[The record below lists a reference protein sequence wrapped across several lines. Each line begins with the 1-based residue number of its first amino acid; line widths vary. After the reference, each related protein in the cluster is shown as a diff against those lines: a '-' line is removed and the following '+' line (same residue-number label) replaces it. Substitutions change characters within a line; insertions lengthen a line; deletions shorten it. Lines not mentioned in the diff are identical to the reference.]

1 VNVFDASALLA
12 FLQGEDGS
20 AAVETGLSAGGACGT
35 ANWSEV
41 AQKIRAHG
49 RDWDLA
55 RALLASYGL
64 HLEPVSIEDAE
75 QAAVTWTSGSSL
87 SLADRLCLALGR
99 RLNAIVYTADTGWG
113 SGETIRQIR

>member
-1 VNVFDASALLA
+1 MRHGKLVR
-12 FLQGEDGS
+12 GRPED
-20 AAVETGLSAGGACGT
+20 
-35 ANWSEV
+35 
-41 AQKIRAHG
+41 QAHG

-64 HLEPVSIEDAE
+64 HLEPVSVEDAE